1 MDLVRWRPFR
11 DLATMQEEM
20 NRLFDHMFNRL
31 PEAKDF
37 GEGMWSPCVDIS
49 ETKDN
54 LVITAEVPGM
64 KKDDIRISVHDNI
77 LTLRGEKKQE
87 KKVDEENYHRI
98 ERSYG
103 AFHRSFTL
111 PTTVQQ
117 DQVKASYKDGIL
129 RITLPKAEEAKP
141 KEIAIEVK

>member
-20 NRLFDHMFNRL
+20 NSLFDRLFDRF
-31 PEAKDF
+31 PERKDIS
-37 GEGMWSPCVDIS
+37 EGIWSPCVDIS
-49 ETKDN
+49 ETKDD
-54 LVITAEVPGM
+54 LVITAEIPGM
-64 KKDDIRISVHDNI
+64 KKDDIKISLNDNI
-77 LTLRGEKKQE
+77 LTLKGEKRQE
-87 KKVDEENYHRI
+87 KVVDEENYHRI

-103 AFHRSFTL
+103 ALHRSFTL

-117 DQVKASYKDGIL
+117 DRVKASYKDGVL
-129 RITLPKAEEAKP
+129 QITLPKAEEAKP

>member
-20 NRLFDHMFNRL
+20 NRLFDRMFDRF
-31 PEAKDF
+31 PERR
-37 GEGMWSPCVDIS
+37 GISEGICSPCVDIS
-49 ETKDN
+49 ETKDD
-54 LVITAEVPGM
+54 LVITVEIPGM
-64 KKDDIRISVHDNI
+64 KKDDIKVSLNDNI
-77 LTLRGEKKQE
+77 LTLKGEKRQE
-87 KKVDEENYHRI
+87 KVVDEENYHRI

-111 PTTVQQ
+111 PTAVQQ
-117 DQVKASYKDGIL
+117 DRVKASYKDGVL
-129 RITLPKAEEAKP
+129 QITLPKAEEAKP

>member
-20 NRLFDHMFNRL
+20 NRLFDQMFNRL
-31 PEAKDF
+31 PEGKEL
-37 GEGMWSPCVDIS
+37 GEGIWSPCVDIS

-64 KKDDIRISVHDNI
+64 KKDDIRISINDNI

-111 PTTVQQ
+111 PTAIKQ

-129 RITLPKAEEAKP
+129 RINLPKAEEAKP

>member
-20 NRLFDHMFNRL
+20 NRLFDRL
-31 PEAKDF
+31 FERFPERKEF
-37 GEGMWSPCVDIS
+37 GEGLWSPCVDIS
-49 ETKDN
+49 ETKDEI
-54 LVITAEVPGM
+54 VVTAEIPGM
-64 KKDDIRISVHDNI
+64 KKDDIKISLNDNI
-77 LTLRGEKKQE
+77 LTLKGEKRQE
-87 KKVDEENYHRI
+87 KKVEEENYHRI

-117 DQVKASYKDGIL
+117 DQVKATYKDGVL
-129 RITLPKAEEAKP
+129 KVRLPKAEEAKP

>member
-20 NRLFDHMFNRL
+20 NRFFDRMFDRF
-31 PEAKDF
+31 PQREEI
-37 GEGMWSPCVDIS
+37 GEGIWAPCVDIS
-49 ETKDN
+49 ETKDD
-54 LVITAEVPGM
+54 LVITAEIPGIS
-64 KKDDIRISVHDNI
+64 KDNIKISLNDNI
-77 LTLRGEKKQE
+77 LTLKGEKKQE

-117 DQVKASYKDGIL
+117 DQVKASYKNGIL
-129 RITLPKAEEAKP
+129 RIILPKAEEAKP